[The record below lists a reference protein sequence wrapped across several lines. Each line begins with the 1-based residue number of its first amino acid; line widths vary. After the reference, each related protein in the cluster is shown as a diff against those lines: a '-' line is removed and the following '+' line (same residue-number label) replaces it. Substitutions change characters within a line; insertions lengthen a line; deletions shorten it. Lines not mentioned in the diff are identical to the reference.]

1 MNKVPSF
8 FVQNF
13 GCRATQADGAA
24 LERELAH
31 RGLVRTAE
39 ARAADLVVLNT
50 CTVTA
55 SADEDARQAIRRLS
69 RNNPGC
75 RILVTGC
82 YAQRAPNELAALP
95 GVSWVVGNSHKNR
108 IGEIVAG
115 NGALVPLSGLRP
127 APAPPVQE
135 APSVP
140 DRPQVI
146 VGDVFAHTELL
157 AAPVFGAG
165 AERTRPNVKIQD
177 GCNNRCSFCIIPAVR
192 GRSRSLRPEAVLAQ
206 VRELEHAGYRE
217 IVLTGINLG
226 RYGRDLEPRLG
237 FPAIVHAILRETTIE
252 RVRLSSVEPLD
263 FTDELLEL
271 MAGSSRI
278 ARHVHAPLQSGSD
291 RVLRRMRRRYR
302 VAQYEQRLLRAHQ
315 LLPEAAFG
323 ADVMVGFPGETNE
336 DFEQTRALVE
346 RLPFTYLHVFT
357 YSRREGTPAVNMPD
371 QVPARVARERNRL
384 LRELAGRKNLEF
396 RRRQLGGRLS
406 VITLEGGSALSDN
419 YLKVHLCGP
428 PLGPNRIVE
437 ALITEIEERGLVG
450 VVGVADETH
459 QAGNQE
465 GREPLSC
472 WKACTG

>member
-1 MNKVPSF
+1 M
-8 FVQNF
+8 QNF

-24 LERELAH
+24 LEQELAR
-31 RGLVRTAE
+31 RGLARTAE
-39 ARAADLVVLNT
+39 ARVADLVVLNT

-69 RNNPGC
+69 RDNPGC

-95 GVSWVVGNSHKNR
+95 GVTWVVGNSHKNR

-115 NGALVPLSGLRP
+115 SGALVPLSAFCKAPAAPVPP
-127 APAPPVQE
+127 APE
-135 APSVP
+135 A
-140 DRPQVI
+140 PQVI
-146 VGDVFAHTELL
+146 IGDIFAHTQLL

-226 RYGRDLEPRLG
+226 RYGRDLESRLS
-237 FPAIVHAILRETTIE
+237 FPTIVRAILRETAIE

-302 VAQYEQRLLRAHQ
+302 AAQYEQRLRRAHQ

-323 ADVMVGFPGETNE
+323 ADVMVGFPGETDE

-357 YSRREGTPAVNMPD
+357 YSRREGTPAATMPD
-371 QVPARVARERNRL
+371 QVPVRVARERNRL
-384 LRELAGRKNLEF
+384 LRELAARKNLEF
-396 RRRQLGGRLS
+396 RRRQLGHRLS
-406 VITLEGGSALSDN
+406 VITLQGGPALSDN
-419 YLKVHLCGP
+419 YLKVNLCGP

-437 ALITEIEERGLVG
+437 ALITGVEEAGLVG
-450 VVGVADETH
+450 VVAAEGCVASILQDHLGHGLPPGVGE
-459 QAGNQE
+459 
-465 GREPLSC
+465 R
-472 WKACTG
+472 

>member
-115 NGALVPLSGLRP
+115 NGALVPLSALRSVP
-127 APAPPVQE
+127 APTVQE
-135 APSVP
+135 ASPVPEAPPVP

-206 VRELEHAGYRE
+206 VRALEHAGYRE

-237 FPAIVHAILRETTIE
+237 FPAIVRAILRETMIE

-291 RVLRRMRRRYR
+291 HVLRRMRRRYR
-302 VAQYEQRLLRAHQ
+302 AAQYEQRLLRAHQ

-323 ADVMVGFPGETNE
+323 ADVMVGFPGESDE

-357 YSRREGTPAVNMPD
+357 YSRREGTPAATMPD

-428 PLGPNRIVE
+428 PRRPNRIVE
-437 ALITEIEERGLVG
+437 ALITDVEERGLVG
-450 VVGVADETH
+450 MVGVADEANPAANH
-459 QAGNQE
+459 RKVAS
-465 GREPLSC
+465 P
-472 WKACTG
+472 